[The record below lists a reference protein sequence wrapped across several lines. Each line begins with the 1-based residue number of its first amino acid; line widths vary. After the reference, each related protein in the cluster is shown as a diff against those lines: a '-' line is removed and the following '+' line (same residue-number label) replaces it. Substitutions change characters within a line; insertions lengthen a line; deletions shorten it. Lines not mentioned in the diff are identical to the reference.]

1 MRLPGDEVKFVIV
14 ASGPI
19 TIFDVEKV
27 RAQAISIAKESDEV
41 PVLMTCGDPL
51 KDPLTADDME
61 KIREMIDS
69 EIAWVRIGNKIAHLI
84 RAGI

>member
-19 TIFDVEKV
+19 TIFEVEEL
-27 RAQAISIAKESDEV
+27 RPQAIQMAKEGPDV
-41 PVLMTCGDPL
+41 PVLMTCGDPV

-61 KIREMIDS
+61 RIRDMIDQ